1 MAIVKYRTVHT
12 GAKSQFGGRQV
23 GFANRSYQSPG
34 RNSAPVRAA
43 KKQAAMKPRSTN
55 TEEMSMTSLIIRVC
69 SKSPISA
76 VELIYVKEELPTY
89 GLVIPM
95 SALSH

>member
-1 MAIVKYRTVHT
+1 MQAEEDRRPGGVQNELQCINCKRSAAPARPASRQTNQPEMAIVKYRTVHT

-43 KKQAAMKPRSTN
+43 KKQAAMKPRSPN
-55 TEEMSMTSLIIRVC
+55 TEKC
-69 SKSPISA
+69 P
-76 VELIYVKEELPTY
+76 
-89 GLVIPM
+89 
-95 SALSH
+95 